1 MPYSIGCHPEM
12 NRRTQQNFRGWNN
25 ATARAQQKGAG
36 PFAILTGKELY
47 DMTQVQASIMC
58 SDWKE
63 AKKRFAALSPK
74 LQSLVPDTVIRHVD
88 KSVQSG

>member
-1 MPYSIGCHPEM
+1 LYSFVVDYCHDQEI
-12 NRRTQQNFRGWNN
+12 TKENFRGWNN

-63 AKKRFAALSPK
+63 AKKRFLEYQHGREA
-74 LQSLVPDTVIRHVD
+74 
-88 KSVQSG
+88 